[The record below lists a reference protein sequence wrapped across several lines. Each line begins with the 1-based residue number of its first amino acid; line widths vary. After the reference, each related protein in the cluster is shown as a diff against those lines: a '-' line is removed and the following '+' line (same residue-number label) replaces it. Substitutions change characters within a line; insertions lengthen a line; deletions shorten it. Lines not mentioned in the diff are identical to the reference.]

1 MSMPSHILRLLA
13 GRTLRSGSA
22 AAIATTVV
30 LALRARAEGQALVQ
44 PVNATSHW
52 FLGDAAGRSRAVD
65 LKHTLGGYLTHHAAS
80 LLWAGVYEALRLWRP
95 QRNPLGDAAA
105 VSALA
110 AVVDYAV
117 VPKRLTPGW
126 ELVVRPRSIA
136 LAYAAMGL
144 VLATAAVGRRGGR

>member
-1 MSMPSHILRLLA
+1 MSVPSAILRSFA

-30 LALRARAEGQALVQ
+30 LALRARAEGQHVVQ

-80 LLWAGVYEALRLWRP
+80 LLWAGVFEALRLWRP
-95 QRNPLGDAAA
+95 QRNPLGDAALVA
-105 VSALA
+105 TLA

-117 VPKRLTPGW
+117 VPRRLTPGW

-136 LAYAAMGL
+136 LAYTAMGL